1 MSAAART
8 CSWLRRLDPPEIVSE
23 LMGDD
28 GLVIWGARIDESYNS
43 TIQVSL
49 VLTGLSSTE
58 QVVEVSELTP
68 TYVDERIENETTEDI
83 DKILEQLGIKSAP
96 TI

>member
-1 MSAAART
+1 
-8 CSWLRRLDPPEIVSE
+8 
-23 LMGDD
+23 
-28 GLVIWGARIDESYNS
+28 
-43 TIQVSL
+43 